1 MAISLFNTFV
11 LIINWLQLL
20 MILQPH
26 DLVNLCTISIGELSL
41 KVMWKYGIMNK
52 HVLSN
57 KAVKNGGKFSYT
69 IEQ

>member
-1 MAISLFNTFV
+1 
-11 LIINWLQLL
+11 
-20 MILQPH
+20 MILLPPAWASPFI
-26 DLVNLCTISIGELSL
+26 ISSVELYQEA
-41 KVMWKYGIMNK
+41 MWKYGIMNK